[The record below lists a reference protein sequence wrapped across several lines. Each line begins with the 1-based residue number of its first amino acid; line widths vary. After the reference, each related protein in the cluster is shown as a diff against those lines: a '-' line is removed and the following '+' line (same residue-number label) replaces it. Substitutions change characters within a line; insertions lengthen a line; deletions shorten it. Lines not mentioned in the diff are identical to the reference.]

1 MYLLE
6 CLIIFLLTVEVGVVY
21 ILSCY
26 TLGVKAGNLSKGIPI
41 LFSPNF
47 HVWILHLGI
56 LIQLTEF
63 NAD

>member
-1 MYLLE
+1 MFNYFFAHCRSWCSLY
-6 CLIIFLLTVEVGVVY
+6 II
-21 ILSCY
+21 ICY
-26 TLGVKAGNLSKGIPI
+26 TLGVKAGNLFKGIPI

-63 NAD
+63 DAD